1 MDAETVMDALGGLY
15 GEPRARPHGD
25 AVAELVLTVLSQN
38 TSRKTADIRPIITL
52 QCGEC
57 RERNYTSVKNRRN
70 DPQRLELR
78 KYCSR
83 CRTHRA
89 HREVR

>member
-1 MDAETVMDALGGLY
+1 M
-15 GEPRARPHGD
+15 ARK
-25 AVAELVLTVLSQN
+25 S
-38 TSRKTADIRPIITL
+38 ADVRGVITL

-57 RERNYTSVKNRRN
+57 RERNYATVKNRRN
-70 DPQRLELR
+70 DTQRMELR

-83 CRTHRA
+83 CRSHRT

>member
-1 MDAETVMDALGGLY
+1 MA
-15 GEPRARPHGD
+15 
-25 AVAELVLTVLSQN
+25 
-38 TSRKTADIRPIITL
+38 RKTVDVRLIITL
-52 QCGEC
+52 QCGDC
-57 RERNYTSVKNRRN
+57 RERNYPSVKNRRN

-83 CRTHRA
+83 CRNHTS

>member
-1 MDAETVMDALGGLY
+1 MARKSADARQLL
-15 GEPRARPHGD
+15 
-25 AVAELVLTVLSQN
+25 
-38 TSRKTADIRPIITL
+38 TL

-57 RERNYTSVKNRRN
+57 RERNYTTEKNRRN
-70 DPQRLELR
+70 DPQRVELR

-83 CRTHRA
+83 CRGHKT